1 MNSVSVIM
9 ATNKADSYL
18 DEAIASVFANQDV
31 EIELV
36 LVLDGIQL
44 PQPLPAWSS
53 DPRVTIV
60 PLAAPSGLPT
70 GLNAG
75 ITAAKYDVIARLDAD
90 DNASPTRFRQQLD
103 ALFGDD
109 SPALVGSRT
118 VLIDEHGRV
127 LGEPQQSYGS
137 DIRRDLLLQNVVPH
151 STYMLRKADAFAVGL
166 YNPELR
172 QMEDYDFLLR
182 IATLGP
188 ISMLSDRLV
197 QYRIHSGQMSKKATW
212 RAPYISTISRRRR
225 ELGTFLGV
233 PASEVHLKNF
243 VWRAVQVARS
253 TGLLKPR
260 HLIGVQTES
269 KSESTHRQPIE

>member
-60 PLAAPSGLPT
+60 PLATPSGLPT

-90 DNASPTRFRQQLD
+90 DNASPTRFRRQLE
-103 ALFGDD
+103 ALFGDG

-151 STYMLRKADAFAVGL
+151 STYMLRKADAFAIGL
-166 YNPELR
+166 YNPNLR

-182 IATLGP
+182 IAKLGP
-188 ISMLSDRLV
+188 ISVVCDRLV
-197 QYRIHSGQMSKKATW
+197 EYRVHSGQMSKKAAW
-212 RAPYISTISRRRR
+212 RANYISAVVQRRRD
-225 ELGTFLGV
+225 LGRHLGV
-233 PASEVHLKNF
+233 SAVEVHLKNMI
-243 VWRAVQVARS
+243 WRMVQVARS
-253 TGLLKPR
+253 AGILKPR
-260 HLIGVQTES
+260 HLLGVVKAEPKTYQES
-269 KSESTHRQPIE
+269 GSM